1 MRPGQGGPIAPK
13 GMDEFPRPCAP
24 ATRFLAISMSVVLR
38 FAHGV
43 SLPRRRG
50 GGLRLETTG
59 AAEAELWLPPCR
71 LSCLLGASP
80 SEDGGRRVD
89 TSELLIARAGP
100 GRLSGR
106 EVQGYLMVEGQR
118 AGTKRFVPAEGAWRR
133 SSPPVWRS
141 TVDRLWVSVRV
152 DDAGDVPRAR
162 RGKQVTGMTVKSA
175 CGVGLVLCLSGVV
188 SWLDATVSTS
198 SLTSGCF
205 AFDAENG

>member
-1 MRPGQGGPIAPK
+1 MLPHVVRARSSLLATGRAVGPTRRNLLRPGQGGPIAPK

-38 FAHGV
+38 SAHGV

-106 EVQGYLMVEGQR
+106 EVQGYVMVEGQR

-133 SSPPVWRS
+133 SSPPVWA
-141 TVDRLWVSVRV
+141 VDCR
-152 DDAGDVPRAR
+152 PP
-162 RGKQVTGMTVKSA
+162 
-175 CGVGLVLCLSGVV
+175 VGLSA
-188 SWLDATVSTS
+188 S
-198 SLTSGCF
+198 
-205 AFDAENG
+205 